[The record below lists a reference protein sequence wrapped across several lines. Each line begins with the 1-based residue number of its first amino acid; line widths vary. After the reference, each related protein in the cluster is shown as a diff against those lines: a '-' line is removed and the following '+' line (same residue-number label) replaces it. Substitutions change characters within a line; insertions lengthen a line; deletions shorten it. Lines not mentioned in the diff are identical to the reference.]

1 MAAETLLVVCVDKMA
16 GTINI
21 KMKKKILEIH
31 SEWLKQ
37 NGYKKEYK
45 DCVKQITKLKRTCVH
60 AMPRASLCTTTY
72 EAASTVEVWSLCSPG
87 STCTETRGVDMIKYF
102 DLF

>member
-1 MAAETLLVVCVDKMA
+1 MMTVETLLVVCVDKMA

-45 DCVKQITKLKRTCVH
+45 NCVKQTKNYEPHEDVKQI
-60 AMPRASLCTTTY
+60 RARQRI
-72 EAASTVEVWSLCSPG
+72 E
-87 STCTETRGVDMIKYF
+87 K
-102 DLF
+102 DLRPCNA

>member
-1 MAAETLLVVCVDKMA
+1 MAAATLLVVCADKMA

-21 KMKKKILEIH
+21 KMKKKILELH

-45 DCVKQITKLKRTCVH
+45 DCVKQTKNYDPHEDVKQI
-60 AMPRASLCTTTY
+60 RARQRI
-72 EAASTVEVWSLCSPG
+72 E
-87 STCTETRGVDMIKYF
+87 K
-102 DLF
+102 DLRPCNA

>member
-1 MAAETLLVVCVDKMA
+1 MAVETGLVVCVDKMA

-21 KMKKKILEIH
+21 KMKKKILELH

-45 DCVKQITKLKRTCVH
+45 DCVKQTKNYDPHEDVKQI
-60 AMPRASLCTTTY
+60 RARQRI
-72 EAASTVEVWSLCSPG
+72 E
-87 STCTETRGVDMIKYF
+87 K
-102 DLF
+102 DLRPWNAWR

>member
-1 MAAETLLVVCVDKMA
+1 MAVETGLVVCVDKMA

-21 KMKKKILEIH
+21 KMKRKILEIH

-45 DCVKQITKLKRTCVH
+45 NCVKQTKNYDPHEDVKQI
-60 AMPRASLCTTTY
+60 RARQRI
-72 EAASTVEVWSLCSPG
+72 E
-87 STCTETRGVDMIKYF
+87 K
-102 DLF
+102 DLRPCNA